1 MERSEHLEL
10 SGEVRRLVILGDPHG
25 DLAGLEAVW
34 AREGG
39 EGVALFSVG
48 DNVGYADGP
57 ASSAFCRRFRELGG
71 RSVTGNHE
79 HWQGDDDELMI
90 VIPPRPGADLPPRAR
105 WRLEPEVAAWS
116 RALPHR
122 LELKLAG
129 WKRLRIVLR
138 HTIGPGWGYVHAG
151 NAAELANDERA
162 DLVFVGHSHGPCLYQ
177 LAEGERRPKR
187 QEGLSLTGEEVAS
200 FEVEPFHRY
209 VVGAGSL
216 ARPGYHPEPPV
227 LELATYATLDLEQR
241 SLAIH
246 ALTKPSTE

>member
-10 SGEVRRLVILGDPHG
+10 PGEVRRLIVLGDPHG

-34 AREGG
+34 EREGG
-39 EGVALFSVG
+39 TGVALFSVG
-48 DNVGYADGP
+48 DNVGYADGL

-90 VIPPRPGADLPPRAR
+90 VIPPRPGADLPPRER
-105 WRLEPEVAAWS
+105 WRLDPEAAAWS

-129 WKRLRIVLR
+129 WKGLRVVLR
-138 HTIGPGWGYVHAG
+138 HTIGPGWAYVHSG
-151 NAAELANDERA
+151 NAAELAEDEQA
-162 DLVFVGHSHGPCLYQ
+162 DLVFVGHSHGPCLYRI
-177 LAEGERRPKR
+177 AAGERSPDRE
-187 QEGLSLTGEEVAS
+187 EGLSLTGEEQALL
-200 FEVEPFHRY
+200 EVEPFYRY
-209 VVGAGSL
+209 VVDAGSL

-227 LELATYATLDLEQR
+227 LELATYATLDLETR
-241 SLAIH
+241 RLALH
-246 ALTKPSTE
+246 ALAKPSTE